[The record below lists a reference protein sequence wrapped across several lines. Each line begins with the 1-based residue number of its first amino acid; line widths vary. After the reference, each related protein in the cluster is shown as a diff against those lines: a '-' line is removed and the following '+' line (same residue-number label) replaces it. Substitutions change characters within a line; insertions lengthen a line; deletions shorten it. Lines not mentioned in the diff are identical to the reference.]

1 MTGAAVGHRACRNL
15 SDAEVIRHSLTDPES
30 FAVLFERYG
39 RQIHRYAARRLGAQ
53 AAEDIVAETF
63 FAAFRQR
70 ASYDLA
76 QPVARPWLYGIGTN
90 LIARHRRAEE
100 RMYRALQRT
109 GLDPLPEPLAEAVVR
124 RVDAQ
129 VEDRRLAGVIAALH
143 RRDRDVLLLFA
154 WAELGYEEVA
164 AALDIPVGT
173 VRSRLNRA
181 RRKIRGVLGDAV
193 SIGEEH

>member
-1 MTGAAVGHRACRNL
+1 MTGAAVGHRACRDL
-15 SDAEVIRHSLTDPES
+15 SDAEAIRHSLTEPES

-76 QPVARPWLYGIGTN
+76 QPVARPWLYGIATN
-90 LIARHRRAEE
+90 LIARHRRTEE

-164 AALDIPVGT
+164 AALGIPVGT